1 LYLERY
7 WRDEGR
13 VCDDLLARSRS
24 APIKVDE
31 VLLAHG
37 LARLFPDDREGC
49 QATAAARSLQ
59 RLLSVVAG
67 GPGTGKTTTVAR
79 ILALLEEQALAV
91 GGPPLLVGLAAPTGK
106 AAARMVEAVHN
117 EANRLDVSASVR
129 GRLLRTEASTV
140 HRLLGRHPAGLNRF
154 RHDARNQLPHD
165 VVVVDETSMMS
176 LPLMARLVEAVR
188 PDARLVLVGDPQQL
202 ASVEAGAVLADIVGP
217 ATSGAAEVPAAEVP
231 AAAVPAAEVPA
242 AEVPAAAPPVSP
254 VSSCITVLFANHRFS
269 GPLAELAGSVR
280 AGDSDGVVA
289 VLASASSSVRWLDL
303 DAATASSS
311 ALEAVRL
318 GLTAMG
324 LTLFEAANR
333 GDGAAALEAL
343 GQFRLLC
350 AHRHG
355 PVGAD
360 TWNLRG
366 AQWMADIVG
375 PGAGAE
381 WYLGRPVVVTENDY
395 GLNLFNGDAGVTIR
409 REEGGLAVA
418 FRSGASVRQVSCA
431 RLEALDTAFAMTA
444 HRAQGSEFEDVV
456 VLLPDASSRVLT
468 REMLYTAVTRARR
481 KVTVVGTEA
490 SVREAVARPVARASG
505 LAARL
510 WGPPASHA
518 RVHVAPH

>member
-1 LYLERY
+1 MRVDPFDAETVLGLSPNGPLAQFNRTGVLLAADVHVALALARLGNNATGGDTAGGRTDETVTLAAALAVRAPRAGHVLVDLASVRTTVVAGEGGEDDLVPLPWPDTDQWLEQLSKSALVTTGPDMPGERPLRLVGSALYLERY

-176 LPLMARLVEAVR
+176 Y
-188 PDARLVLVGDPQQL
+188 Q
-202 ASVEAGAVLADIVGP
+202 
-217 ATSGAAEVPAAEVP
+217 
-231 AAAVPAAEVPA
+231 
-242 AEVPAAAPPVSP
+242 PP
-254 VSSCITVLFANHRFS
+254 
-269 GPLAELAGSVR
+269 
-280 AGDSDGVVA
+280 
-289 VLASASSSVRWLDL
+289 
-303 DAATASSS
+303 
-311 ALEAVRL
+311 
-318 GLTAMG
+318 
-324 LTLFEAANR
+324 
-333 GDGAAALEAL
+333 
-343 GQFRLLC
+343 
-350 AHRHG
+350 
-355 PVGAD
+355 
-360 TWNLRG
+360 
-366 AQWMADIVG
+366 
-375 PGAGAE
+375 
-381 WYLGRPVVVTENDY
+381 
-395 GLNLFNGDAGVTIR
+395 
-409 REEGGLAVA
+409 
-418 FRSGASVRQVSCA
+418 
-431 RLEALDTAFAMTA
+431 
-444 HRAQGSEFEDVV
+444 
-456 VLLPDASSRVLT
+456 
-468 REMLYTAVTRARR
+468 
-481 KVTVVGTEA
+481 
-490 SVREAVARPVARASG
+490 
-505 LAARL
+505 
-510 WGPPASHA
+510 
-518 RVHVAPH
+518 